1 MTMET
6 MTAREAPQGKPLP
19 WVGHLLHVA
28 HHGMWDFL
36 AKEQR
41 ERGDYFRLTLGPRQ
55 MFVIAHPDGVERV
68 LGTNRDNYIKKTSY
82 DSMRLLTGD
91 GLLTLEGDTWRTRR
105 RMANPAF
112 HRESIRR
119 FVRSISGISQEAL
132 AAWRWRIPNGGT
144 LDLHHEMMLLTL
156 EVVAETLFGQR
167 MGEAAGDTS
176 GRAFAEALK
185 VLSDRGNTG
194 VRLPLHIPTP
204 GNLRFRRILQTL
216 DTEVY
221 RILDAARKETEPRAV
236 PTLVHMLLQARD
248 EDTGQGLTDREL
260 RNELMTLFLAGHET
274 TALLLTWLFTL
285 LSRSPQ
291 VVERAEAE
299 VDAVLSD
306 REPTSDDVPK
316 LVYLRQIIDEAL
328 RLRPPA
334 WSIARDTVAD
344 DVIGGFHVRAGDLVL
359 PAIYLV
365 QRHPAFWPHPER
377 FDPDRFAPDRA
388 KSRHHYAYLPFSLG
402 PRICIGN
409 IFALTEAT
417 VMLATLLQHTRISM
431 DAPDAVR
438 IQAGI
443 TLRPSGPVPVRVRW
457 RRSRAQA

>member
-19 WVGHLLHVA
+19 WVGHLLHLA
-28 HHGMWDFL
+28 HYGMYDFL
-36 AKEQR
+36 LKEQR
-41 ERGDYFRLTLGPRQ
+41 ARGDYFRLTLGPQR
-55 MFVIAHPDGVERV
+55 MFVIAHPDGIERV
-68 LGTNRDNYIKKTSY
+68 LGSNRDNYIKQKSY
-82 DSMRLLTGD
+82 DSMRMLTGD
-91 GLLTLEGDTWRTRR
+91 GLLTMEGDPWRSRR
-105 RMANPAF
+105 RLANPAF

-119 FVRSISGISQEAL
+119 FVGSISSISREAL

-176 GRAFAEALK
+176 GRAFSEALK
-185 VLSDRGNTG
+185 MLSERGNTG

-204 GNLRFRRILQTL
+204 ANLRFRQILQTL
-216 DTEVY
+216 DEEVY
-221 RILDAARKETEPRAV
+221 RILGNAKKESDPHAV

-248 EDTGQGLTDREL
+248 EDTGKGLTDREL

-285 LSRSPQ
+285 LCQHPS
-291 VVERAEAE
+291 VIERAEAE
-299 VDAVLSD
+299 VDAVLGD
-306 REPTSDDVPK
+306 RSPTAEDVPK
-316 LVYLRQIIDEAL
+316 LVYLRQIVDEAL

-334 WSIARDTVAD
+334 WSIARDTLAD
-344 DVIGGFHVRAGDLVL
+344 DVIGGFQVRSGDVVL

-365 QRHPAFWPHPER
+365 HRHPDFWSNPER
-377 FDPDRFAPDRA
+377 FDPERFSPERT
-388 KSRHHYAYLPFSLG
+388 KSRHHFSYLPFSLG

-417 VMLATLLQHTRISM
+417 VMLATLIQQ
-431 DAPDAVR
+431 VR
-438 IQAGI
+438 ITMDDPRSIQMNAGI

-457 RRSRAQA
+457 RRARAQA